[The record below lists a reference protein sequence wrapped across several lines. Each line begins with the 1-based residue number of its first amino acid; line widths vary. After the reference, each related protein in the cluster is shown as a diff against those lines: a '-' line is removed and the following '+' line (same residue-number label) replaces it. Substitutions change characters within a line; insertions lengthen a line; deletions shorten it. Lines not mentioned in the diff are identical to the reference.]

1 MFSFKLLLDKV
12 TQVQTDISE
21 KFADT
26 GPVIEQCDSNHD
38 IKVGSALLNKYQS
51 TWEEVHSSIMSA
63 SEAAVTV
70 STKITQLHN
79 DIRTKEEKLVEMS
92 NLASTLSSLTEDV
105 EKCKGIVSETG
116 LNIINIQYELEK
128 LEKDCDRL
136 QFERMKAVHRHHLD
150 AYRTERQK
158 VLQSKKQEME
168 KSMSESYK
176 MKAIQECLLMKV
188 RHETFDQEFNK
199 DLEEYKRKG
208 QITTVEAGEPSPV
221 PSTTLETFVPD
232 KDPELDDF
240 LEGGGEVSE
249 STSDM
254 TSETVT
260 SSSQVEVLKSEE
272 YEELS

>member
-21 KFADT
+21 KFADKVT
-26 GPVIEQCDSNHD
+26 DIEECNSNHD
-38 IKVGSALLNKYQS
+38 IKVGSALLNKYQV
-51 TWEEVHSSIMSA
+51 TWEEVHSSIMIA
-63 SEAAVTV
+63 SEAAATV

-79 DIRTKEEKLVEMS
+79 DVRTKEVKLVEMS
-92 NLASTLSSLTEDV
+92 NLSSTLSSLTENV
-105 EKCKGIVSETG
+105 ETCKGIVSETG

-158 VLQSKKQEME
+158 VLQSKKLEME

-208 QITTVEAGEPSPV
+208 QVTAVAAAGE

-232 KDPELDDF
+232 KDPELDEF
-240 LEGGGEVSE
+240 LEEGGELSEETSEINTTSE
-249 STSDM
+249 S
-254 TSETVT
+254 V
-260 SSSQVEVLKSEE
+260 SQIEVLKSEE
-272 YEELS
+272 YEELN